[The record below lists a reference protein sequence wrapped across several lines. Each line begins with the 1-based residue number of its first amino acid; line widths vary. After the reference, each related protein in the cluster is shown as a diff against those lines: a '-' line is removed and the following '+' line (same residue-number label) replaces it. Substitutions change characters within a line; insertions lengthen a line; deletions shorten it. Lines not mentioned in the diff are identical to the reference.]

1 MLGLS
6 NILSTSSS
14 TDQET
19 YSLSL
24 DGTGDFLYAE
34 GLDGGKFPV
43 TGSLSLWVKGDFTNS
58 ATTKAIFDDYSGSR
72 DHFFI
77 RNVAGGRNCQIQAY
91 STTTEVV
98 DGETVALG
106 YINGAGT
113 FPLVDNQWNHIVV
126 TWDTAGSSDDSNPF
140 KAYHNGALKNSGT
153 LEEGAWAPNEQEVK
167 FGKNSLGSLDEAA
180 MWDAVLDA
188 DAVAAIY
195 NNGRPFNLTND
206 FGDYDN
212 ASDLVGYW
220 KMFDGLHDD
229 KVNGVVFDQATPTIG
244 PNLITESSFETT
256 DDWTAVT
263 ADDST
268 SAVSTDIAHSGTKS
282 WKVTVDGTDTNLG
295 VKQTIAVEVDTVY
308 RADVWCYAHADNN
321 AAIAMNM
328 KRIDGN
334 AIVFLGTTNSYHSK
348 LIPLGAWTLLTGYFR
363 TAASN
368 TSLILKVG
376 QGGSSGADGDIFY
389 VDDVTLVKIGG
400 KPGITAADAT
410 FSTDSPDQQP
420 RAHAL
425 DLDGTGDYLNLGDTL
440 DRGTGDFTV
449 CFWAKVTH
457 ADMDD
462 QNFISKKQGA
472 QDFWRIRTL
481 STGVSGA
488 GQITVVGMKGNVV
501 AFSMTGAGVTDDLLN
516 TWMHVG
522 VTIDRDG
529 NGVIYVNGATT
540 TYGSTTD
547 ISGDTPEGVN
557 LDNTGDFQIGAL
569 VDDGMQGQMDGV
581 AIWDEA
587 LPADAIAAIYA
598 AGRSHDL
605 TTVVPGSG
613 HYDAD
618 WTDDLQ
624 GYWRMGDGAFDDP
637 AAGVI
642 HDQLAIGPEILS
654 NGDFASGQIGDGG
667 YDWTAT
673 GLDTENTI
681 VVTSNKLVMVTDG
694 NNGNDSQA
702 LRVNSKG
709 PDFEIG
715 KTYRVEFDA
724 SDITG
729 AGFKVVDFGGDTSKL
744 ITNVTSD
751 GHYNA
756 THVAE
761 NIEFAIF
768 RMTNGSASAGKFDN
782 ISIKEIP
789 GAGFGAEIVTNG
801 TFDSDL
807 TGWTTAGLDTEN
819 TIAVSDGKVVMATD
833 GNNGTGGALL
843 LQQADVFVLGKTYK
857 IEFDAH
863 DIAGAGFKIQS
874 GGNENI
880 SGITADGHY
889 VKYHVA
895 NSTLL
900 RIYRRT
906 GSSASSGKFDNIS
919 VKLLNGSPGVTT
931 ADATFVKLPV

>member
-14 TDQET
+14 TDQEK

-34 GLDGGKFPV
+34 GLDGGEFPV

-58 ATTKAIFDDYSGSR
+58 ATTKAIFDDYSDSR

-77 RNVAGGRNCQIQAY
+77 RNVGGGRNCQIQAFG
-91 STTTEVV
+91 TDK
-98 DGETVALG
+98 DGYV
-106 YINGAGT
+106 NGAGT
-113 FPLVDNQWNHIVV
+113 FPLLDNQWNHIAV
-126 TWDTAGSSDDSNPF
+126 TWDTANELF
-140 KAYHNGALKNSGT
+140 KAYHNGVLKNSSAIDVDAGQ
-153 LEEGAWAPNEQEVK
+153 WVPNEQEVK

-180 MWDAVLDA
+180 MWNAVLDA

-229 KVNGVVFDQATPTIG
+229 KANGVVFDQATPTIG
-244 PNLITESSFETT
+244 PNLVPESSFEAVTT
-256 DDWTAVT
+256 WTAVT
-263 ADDST
+263 ASGST
-268 SAVSTDIAHSGTKS
+268 SALDTSFSRSGSNS
-282 WKVTVDGTDTNLG
+282 WKLVVDGTDENLG
-295 VKQTIAVEVDTVY
+295 VISDAITVEANTVY
-308 RADVWCYAHADNN
+308 KVSWWSYVPTGSNRYVQVSGTSSGDDWHRLGSTPNHNGGNIPTDVWTQSTFY
-321 AAIAMNM
+321 
-328 KRIDGN
+328 
-334 AIVFLGTTNSYHSK
+334 FLTASGTDLQLRLTN
-348 LIPLGAWTLLTGYFR
+348 G
-363 TAASN
+363 AAS
-368 TSLILKVG
+368 
-376 QGGSSGADGDIFY
+376 GSNGDVRYF
-389 VDDVTLVKIGG
+389 DDIELVKIGG
-400 KPGITAADAT
+400 KPGITVADAT

-440 DRGTGDFTV
+440 DQGTGDFTV

-654 NGDFASGQIGDGG
+654 NGDFASGQIGDSG

-702 LRVNSKG
+702 LRANSKG

-761 NIEFAIF
+761 DIEFAIF

-807 TGWTTAGLDTEN
+807 TDWTAEATNAN
-819 TIAVSDGKVVMATD
+819 STIVQADGKVVLSSD
-833 GNNGTGGALL
+833 GSTGLRL
-843 LQQADVFVLGKTYK
+843 KQTNVFVVGKTYK
-857 IEFDAH
+857 VEFDAY
-863 DIAGAGFKIQS
+863 DVTGAGFKIQS
-874 GGNENI
+874 GSNNEI
-880 SGITADGHY
+880 AAITANGHY
-889 VKYHVA
+889 YKYHVA
-895 NSTLL
+895 SAATLN
-900 RIYRRT
+900 IYRRVV
-906 GSSASSGKFDNIS
+906 GSASAGKLDNIS